1 MAMDEERED
10 VRKMALKFMVSL
22 SKAKVWKVNG
32 WTAVIIRGCL
42 EGMGEGTN
50 DNLNVWLEADIR
62 CTFSDI
68 LRRAVL
74 SYH

>member
-50 DNLNVWLEADIR
+50 DNLNVWLEADIC

-68 LRRAVL
+68 LQRAVL
-74 SYH
+74 SYR